1 MKTFH
6 VLMILA
12 VVAMVGCGE
21 AGNAPGYKG
30 DSPAAASM
38 MKAQEESPR
47 AKQGMGRGAGNQPEK
62 PQAGDAAVERKIIR
76 TADVSLIVKDF
87 EIAQQ
92 DLRALI
98 NQFKDCYIAQAE
110 ITGSTGSPRR
120 GHWKVRVPAR
130 DFDAFREAAA
140 KLGVPERDV
149 VDSQDVTEEYY
160 DLETRTK
167 NKKVEEQ
174 RLLKH
179 LEKSTAKLE
188 EILAV
193 EREISRVRGEIEQQE
208 GRLRLLANLTALTTV
223 SITLQE
229 NKNYVPPQA
238 PAFTASISSTFSGS
252 IDLLISCG
260 KGLTLVVVALAPW
273 LPVLALAVLVIW
285 ALVRRHARRAPTQV
299 QAS

>member
-1 MKTFH
+1 MKTVH
-6 VLMILA
+6 VTMVMSLVLMA
-12 VVAMVGCGE
+12 GCGQVEQSPSDEVASARVTREEPIQAKSAGGMKSKVMGGGKQPAKPE
-21 AGNAPGYKG
+21 AP
-30 DSPAAASM
+30 D
-38 MKAQEESPR
+38 
-47 AKQGMGRGAGNQPEK
+47 GAI
-62 PQAGDAAVERKIIR
+62 ERKIIR
-76 TADVSLIVKDF
+76 TADVSLIVQDF
-87 EIAQQ
+87 EKAQQ
-92 DLRALI
+92 DVRALI
-98 NQFKDCYIAQAE
+98 SQFQDCYIAQAE
-110 ITGSTGSPRR
+110 ITGSAGSPRR

-130 DFDAFREAAA
+130 DLDAFRDAVV
-140 KLGVPERDV
+140 KLGVPEKNG

-160 DLETRTK
+160 DLDTRIK

-223 SITLQE
+223 NIAVQE
-229 NKNYVPPQA
+229 IKNYVPPQA
-238 PAFTASISSTFSGS
+238 PTFTASISSTFSGS
-252 IDLLISCG
+252 IDVLVNCG

-273 LPVLALAVLVIW
+273 LPVLALVGLVIW
-285 ALVRRHARRAPTQV
+285 ALVRRQARRAPTQV